1 MENPSENIRLLEDLP
16 TMGRPRL
23 VAEWKIQFGASPSP
37 KLRVEMMRPAIAY
50 RIQERAAGLSGGR
63 IRRTIEATQR
73 VSNASCFK
81 AGTRIVREWNGKIH
95 EVTVT
100 ADGYEY
106 EGERYK
112 RLSPIAGRITGTKWS
127 GPAFF
132 GTKPKGRVK

>member
-1 MENPSENIRLLEDLP
+1 MEKSNEKVRLLGVLP
-16 TMGRPRL
+16 RMGRPQL
-23 VAEWKIQFGASPSP
+23 VAEWKVQFGTAPNP
-37 KLRVEMMRPAIAY
+37 KLRVEMMRPALAY
-50 RIQERAAGLSGGR
+50 RMQERAAGLSGGG
-63 IRRTIEATQR
+63 IRPIIEATQR
-73 VSNASCFK
+73 VSNTFHFK

-132 GTKPKGRVK
+132 GTKPKGRLK

>member
-1 MENPSENIRLLEDLP
+1 MENPSENTRLLGYLP

-23 VAEWKIQFGASPSP
+23 LTEWKIHFGASPNP
-37 KLRVEMMRPAIAY
+37 KLRVEIMRPALAY
-50 RIQERAAGLSGGR
+50 RIQERASGLSARG
-63 IRRTIEATQR
+63 IRRRIEGTQP

-81 AGTRIVREWNGKIH
+81 PGTRIVREWNGKIH

-106 EGERYK
+106 EGEGYK

-132 GTKPKGRVK
+132 GTKPKGRIK